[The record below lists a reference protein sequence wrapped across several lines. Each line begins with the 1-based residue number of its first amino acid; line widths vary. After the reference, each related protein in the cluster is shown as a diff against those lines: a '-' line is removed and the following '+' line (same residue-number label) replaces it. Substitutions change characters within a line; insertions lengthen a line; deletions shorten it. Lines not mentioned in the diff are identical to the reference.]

1 LPYTVLKKPG
11 ESSFVLR
18 NVLLTPALVCVSAAY
33 LLAPAAAGEERSG
46 RVLLEQLQAFAW
58 REAER
63 DGVAALRNAGCPPPL
78 WAEPVFCV
86 ETACKA
92 RMR

>member
-1 LPYTVLKKPG
+1 M
-11 ESSFVLR
+11 
-18 NVLLTPALVCVSAAY
+18 
-33 LLAPAAAGEERSG
+33 
-46 RVLLEQLQAFAW
+46 LLEQLQAFAW